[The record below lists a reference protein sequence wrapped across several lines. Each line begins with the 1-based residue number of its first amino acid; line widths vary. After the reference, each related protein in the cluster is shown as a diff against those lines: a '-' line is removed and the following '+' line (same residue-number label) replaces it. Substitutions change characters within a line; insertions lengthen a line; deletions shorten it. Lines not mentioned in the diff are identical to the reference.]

1 MSDLET
7 LRKVLDEL
15 EWEPEQDESV
25 SGFHIDFGPPHFPV
39 ATGFAAVAE
48 DTNDFIFYINFGMN
62 VAPADRETL
71 MQSITRLN
79 WGLTIGNFELNLDDG
94 HLRFKSSVA
103 YGGAGLSEALICNV
117 IERAMSAVEAYGA
130 ELMSAIGAWPEEDG
144 SVVDNNA
151 S

>member
-1 MSDLET
+1 MSDLDT
-7 LRKVLDEL
+7 LRHVLDDL
-15 EWEPEQDESV
+15 EWEPEQDETV

-39 ATGFAAVAE
+39 ATAFAAVADE
-48 DTNDFIFYINFGMN
+48 TKEFVFYINFGVN

-71 MQSITRLN
+71 MHSITRVN

-103 YGGAGLSEALICNV
+103 YGGAGLSESLICNV

-130 ELMSAIGAWPEEDG
+130 ELMGAIGAWSEEDG
-144 SVVDNNA
+144 IVADNNA
-151 S
+151 G

>member
-1 MSDLET
+1 MSDIDT

-39 ATGFAAVAE
+39 ATAFAAVAE
-48 DTNDFIFYINFGMN
+48 ETKEFVFYINFGIN
-62 VAPADRETL
+62 VAPDDREIL
-71 MQSITRLN
+71 AQSVARIN

-94 HLRFKSSVA
+94 HMRFKASIA

-130 ELMSAIGAWPEEDG
+130 ELMTAMKR
-144 SVVDNNA
+144 
-151 S
+151 